1 MSRKK
6 SREKAMEILFSMSL
20 TKDAPNEA
28 VESFVENYEED
39 IKELDLDY
47 INNILNGIENN
58 KEEIDALIEANLKNW
73 KLNRISKVNLAI
85 LRIAVYEMKNLDD
98 VPERVALNEAL
109 ELCKR
114 YSDEKSV
121 SFINAVLD
129 KILVNK

>member
-20 TKDAPNEA
+20 TKDTPYEA
-28 VESFVENYEED
+28 VENFVENYEDD

-47 INNILNGIENN
+47 INNILNGVENN
-58 KEEIDALIEANLKNW
+58 KEEIDSLIEANLKNW

-129 KILVNK
+129 KVLTNK

>member
-58 KEEIDALIEANLKNW
+58 NFLQTK
-73 KLNRISKVNLAI
+73 RHSSQMTVMPFYC
-85 LRIAVYEMKNLDD
+85 VY
-98 VPERVALNEAL
+98 
-109 ELCKR
+109 
-114 YSDEKSV
+114 
-121 SFINAVLD
+121 IT
-129 KILVNK
+129 

>member
-20 TKDAPNEA
+20 TKDTAEEA
-28 VESFVENYEED
+28 VENFVENYEED
-39 IKELDLDY
+39 TKNLDLEY
-47 INNILNGIENN
+47 IKNILNGVEKN
-58 KEEIDALIEANLKNW
+58 KADIDTLIESNLKNW

-85 LRIAVYEMKNLDD
+85 LEMAVYEMKHVED

-109 ELCKR
+109 ELCKI

-129 KILVNK
+129 KILNNK